1 MVNSVVRER
10 SHSTRVASWPSEVG
24 LWSAPLASQSRA
36 LSIVTS
42 VQEIGSSHL
51 AFGLGSITEFFTQ
64 FFGVVLQAVHSATLE
79 HAAPGSFQH
88 RLCHKPILNGERIV
102 EDFVQ
107 ERTGAG
113 RHD

>member
-1 MVNSVVRER
+1 M
-10 SHSTRVASWPSEVG
+10 
-24 LWSAPLASQSRA
+24 WSAPLASQSRA
-36 LSIVTS
+36 LSAVTS
-42 VQEIGSSHL
+42 AQEIGSSHL

-88 RLCHKPILNGERIV
+88 RLCHKPILNGERVV
-102 EDFVQ
+102 EDFVH